1 MLPLRSLALLLSCS
15 ALSACGGSGP
25 PPPPAPT
32 PAQQQ
37 AAQAAAQAA
46 EKLKMYEQL
55 RAAGKNDL
63 AAEIGSDITTRFA
76 GTPAAQE
83 VAKTLPELQKQAREA
98 GETRRLQRLWS
109 YQESP
114 AGKGKQYHV
123 SIYAKGGPTAESPQ
137 RVTLFI
143 RQHPEWGQSTYLM
156 RDESGFRCPADCTL
170 TLRFDGGKPERWAG
184 TIPPTGEPAIFI
196 DKNEALIARL
206 LKSKTLSIDTD
217 WKDQGKRTLEFEVGG
232 LDPARLPPAGK
243 KK

>member
-1 MLPLRSLALLLSCS
+1 MLPLRSLALLLSSCYALAACS
-15 ALSACGGSGP
+15 GGP
-25 PPPPAPT
+25 PPPPGPT

-37 AAQAAAQAA
+37 AAQAA
-46 EKLKMYEQL
+46 EKLTMYEQL

-63 AAEIGSDITTRFA
+63 AAEIGADITTRFA

-83 VAKTLPELQKQAREA
+83 VAKTLPELQQQAKEA
-98 GETRRLQRLWS
+98 AETRRLQRLWS

-123 SIYAKGGPTAESPQ
+123 SIYAKGGPTAEGPQ

-156 RDESGFRCPADCTL
+156 RDESGFRCAADCAL
-170 TLRFDGGKPERWAG
+170 TLRFDGGKAERWAA

-196 DKNEALIARL
+196 DKNEALVARL
-206 LKSKTLSIDTD
+206 SKSKTLSIDTE
-217 WKDQGKRTLEFEVGG
+217 WKDQGKRTLEFEIGG
-232 LDPARLPPAGK
+232 LDPAKLPPSGK